1 LLGTFSDEIQRY
13 RALVLSQLQRRDNNA
28 LAVPHGQAISPKYL
42 IYTPFQ
48 PDFQAM
54 ALTPQDIARVAHLA
68 RLALRPDETERTLG
82 QLNGFFRLVE
92 QMQAVN
98 TDGVEPLAH
107 PAAVLGQ
114 VALRLREDIAT
125 EPNQRDA
132 SQVSAPAVENG
143 LFLVPKVIE

>member
-1 LLGTFSDEIQRY
+1 
-13 RALVLSQLQRRDNNA
+13 
-28 LAVPHGQAISPKYL
+28 
-42 IYTPFQ
+42 
-48 PDFQAM
+48 M
-54 ALTPQDIARVAHLA
+54 ALTHQDIERVAHLA
-68 RLALRPDETERTLG
+68 RLRLRPDETARTLS
-82 QLNGFFRLVE
+82 QLNDFFKLVE
-92 QMQAVN
+92 QMEAIN

-114 VALRLREDIAT
+114 VALRLRDDIAS